1 MMPNELLN
9 ALTAVAERLVSLA
22 AEDDQVRAEVRR
34 LAQALLAATDEA
46 PLEAESA
53 STVCCASFSPAEPI
67 TIAAP
72 EVCESGATP
81 APQEAVDVHAEEL
94 LPLLTLGQ
102 MPSVSEPPAISLPV
116 RWTAVT
122 DTDLAQIEARCHLKA
137 EGARWASTRHRRIA
151 NGADF
156 STEIAPGDR
165 AIIAKA
171 RNLPDCLL
179 WMCRLNS
186 PSPADTRLY
195 DDVAG
200 CYEAVA
206 RALAVLKL
214 MHGEPDL
221 QHGEFE
227 RSLALLAEAQ
237 SALRVA
243 IVEIEG
249 PVDPDQLRVFT
260 WLKATTSENR
270 VFVERYMRA
279 DDPADPTAWADLSS
293 RIEAVDARVQE
304 TFRRIKQRRKL
315 LGKVRHKLQL
325 IARAPEDARE
335 HWRILAASVDELV
348 RDGLPPSN
356 RELRE
361 LLAPALEGMPDLED
375 QPRGFQLV
383 LRELD
388 RFLAASP
395 STNSPTVLR
404 TTAEV
409 QAASRLLEGRSVV
422 LIGGERRPIAEQSLK
437 DAFGLRELFWITTR
451 EHESNDGFEPYIARP
466 DVAVVLLAIRWSSHS
481 YGDVRVFCERH
492 GRPLVRLPA
501 GYNANQV
508 ASQILEQC
516 SERLQRA

>member
-1 MMPNELLN
+1 MMPNELVN
-9 ALTAVAERLVSLA
+9 ALTTVAERLVSLA

-34 LAQALLAATDEA
+34 LAQALLAATDAAA
-46 PLEAESA
+46 PEAESA
-53 STVCCASFSPAEPI
+53 STVCRASFPPAEPT

-72 EVCESGATP
+72 KANEAGETP
-81 APQEAVDVHAEEL
+81 APQEAVDVPAEEP
-94 LPLLTLGQ
+94 LPLLTLGR
-102 MPSVSEPPAISLPV
+102 MPGVSEPPAISLPV
-116 RWTAVT
+116 RWTAVA
-122 DTDLAQIEARCHLKA
+122 DTDLAQLEARCHLKA
-137 EGARWASTRHRRIA
+137 EGARWAATRQRRIA
-151 NGADF
+151 DGADF
-156 STEIAPGDR
+156 SAEIAPGDR

-171 RNLPDCLL
+171 RNMPDCLL

-186 PSPADTRLY
+186 PSPADARLY

-214 MHGEPDL
+214 MHDEPDL
-221 QHGEFE
+221 QQGEFE

-243 IVEIEG
+243 IVKIEG
-249 PVDPDQLRVFT
+249 PVDPDQLRVFS
-260 WLKATTSENR
+260 WLKATTSENH

-279 DDPADPTAWADLSS
+279 DDPADPTCWADLSS
-293 RIEAVDARVQE
+293 RIEAVNTRVQE
-304 TFRRIKQRRKL
+304 TLRRIKQRRKL
-315 LGKVRHKLQL
+315 LGKVRHKLRL
-325 IARAPEDARE
+325 IAREPEDARE
-335 HWRILAASVDELV
+335 HWRILAATVDELV

-361 LLAPALEGMPDLED
+361 LLAPAFEVMPDLD
-375 QPRGFQLV
+375 GQPRGFQLV
-383 LRELD
+383 LREVD
-388 RFLAASP
+388 RFLAL
-395 STNSPTVLR
+395 SPTSDLPAVLR
-404 TTAEV
+404 TTTEV
-409 QAASRLLEGRSVV
+409 QAAFRLLEGRSVV
-422 LIGGERRPIAEQSLK
+422 LIGGERRPFAAQALK